1 MGLFDP
7 SQIANLVGQIGGN
20 HQQAAQLLQG
30 LAGQGQQVD
39 TSQHGDMLQ
48 QMGIDPQQLEQGG
61 YQQHFDA
68 QNQSGFQG
76 YQAGGDMGNQQFGNN
91 DPFGGQQQGGYGQ
104 GQGYGQNQG
113 YSDQGYADQGGQDQ
127 GYQQGGNF

>member
-20 HQQAAQLLQG
+20 HQQAAQMLQG

-39 TSQHGDMLQ
+39 TSQHADMLQ
-48 QMGIDPQQLEQGG
+48 QMGIDPQHLDNGG
-61 YQQHFDA
+61 YDQHLNA

-76 YQAGGDMGNQQFGNN
+76 YQSGGDMSNQQFGGGN
-91 DPFGGQQQGGYGQ
+91 DPFGGQQ
-104 GQGYGQNQG
+104 GQGYQ
-113 YSDQGYADQGGQDQ
+113 DQGQ
-127 GYQQGGNF
+127 GYQQGGGNY

>member
-1 MGLFDP
+1 MGLFNP

-48 QMGIDPQQLEQGG
+48 QMGIDPNQLDNGG
-61 YQQHFDA
+61 YDQHLDA

-76 YQAGGDMGNQQFGNN
+76 YQGGGDMSNQQFGGN
-91 DPFGGQQQGGYGQ
+91 DPFGGQGGQNDQNGGYLQDQGQ
-104 GQGYGQNQG
+104 GQDN
-113 YSDQGYADQGGQDQ
+113 
-127 GYQQGGNF
+127 YQQQDGNY